1 MELPTPD
8 RTMTLQ
14 HVFAALPVADYE
26 PARDWYERLFGR
38 PPDLIPN
45 ETEAAW
51 QLTETAW
58 VYVVADVDRAGDALV
73 TILLDDLAAHVS
85 ELADRGLA
93 TAAIETAPGLFRRT
107 EIRDP
112 EGNTIAFAEPL
123 SD

>member
-1 MELPTPD
+1 
-8 RTMTLQ
+8 MTFD
-14 HVFAALPVADYE
+14 HVFAALPVADYQ

-58 VYVVADVDRAGDALV
+58 VYVLADAGRAGGDAFVTVLV
-73 TILLDDLAAHVS
+73 DDLDAHLS

-123 SD
+123 GGED